1 MDLGKGVEEVVIP
14 KTVDGPVVSWSRCGI
29 CVPELSLE
37 ELAAG
42 IVEAARVWHGS
53 GVGTT

>member
-1 MDLGKGVEEVVIP
+1 M
-14 KTVDGPVVSWSRCGI
+14 DGPVISWAGCGI

-42 IVEAARVWHGS
+42 IVEAAGIWDGG